1 MHRIFQGSNNAIYSK
16 EKLIEILNRKIKKT
30 ASKENEDKTI
40 NAEEQIHLEKWQL
53 GKRKFP

>member
-1 MHRIFQGSNNAIYSK
+1 
-16 EKLIEILNRKIKKT
+16 LIEILNRKIKKT